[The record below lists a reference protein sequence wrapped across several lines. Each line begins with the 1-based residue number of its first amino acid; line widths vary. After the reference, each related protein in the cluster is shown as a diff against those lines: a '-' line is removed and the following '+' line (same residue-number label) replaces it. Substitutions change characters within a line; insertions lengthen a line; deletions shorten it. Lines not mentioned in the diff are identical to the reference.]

1 MPKLENRSKAV
12 RIGRPET
19 KHARAPDSSM
29 TYAIHLCGSRT
40 ISTPITEAIHG
51 LTNAERR
58 VAERKLWRN
67 GFGAAVIVHLL
78 VFFLWWGEAEPT
90 SPFAAAGPR
99 AGDNRAASGGL
110 QTLNIR
116 VPPPRPIIRPQV
128 PLLSFDP
135 VPLDELEEDQQQ
147 QIETASILGDR
158 PGVDGPGLPDADG
171 RGDGGNAASG
181 LFRPAPPSPRAMIIP
196 PSNDNVRGERVAV
209 WVFVDEQGRVVADST
224 RLRPPTSDGDFN
236 ARLVRDAAEWV
247 FAPARSRGEAV
258 ASWFDY
264 EIRIGGG

>member
-12 RIGRPET
+12 RMGRPET
-19 KHARAPDSSM
+19 KHARVRDSSM

-78 VFFLWWGEAEPT
+78 VFFLWWGGAELV

-99 AGDNRAASGGL
+99 AGDNWAASGGM

-128 PLLSFDP
+128 PLLTFDP
-135 VPLDELEEDQQQ
+135 VPLDELEEDEQQ

-171 RGDGGNAASG
+171 RGDGGTAASG
-181 LFRPAPPSPRAMIIP
+181 RFRDLPPEVINIIFP
-196 PSNDNVRGERVAV
+196 QCDRDRCRKPIEV

-224 RLRPPTSDGDFN
+224 RLRPPSSDRATN
-236 ARLVRDAAEWV
+236 ERLVREAAE
-247 FAPARSRGEAV
+247 FLYRPARRGGKAVSSWTFYAVSRG
-258 ASWFDY
+258 
-264 EIRIGGG
+264 G

>member
-1 MPKLENRSKAV
+1 
-12 RIGRPET
+12 
-19 KHARAPDSSM
+19 M

-67 GFGAAVIVHLL
+67 GFGAAVIVHVL

-99 AGDNRAASGGL
+99 AGDDLAAAGGM

-158 PGVDGPGLPDADG
+158 PGVGGPGLPDADG
-171 RGDGGNAASG
+171 RGDGGTAASG
-181 LFRPAPPSPRAMIIP
+181 RFRAVPPSPRGMIIP
-196 PSNDNVRGERVAV
+196 PANRSLRGQKIEV
-209 WVFVDEQGRVVADST
+209 WVWVNDRGRVVADMT
-224 RLRPPTSDGDFN
+224 ELRPPSSDRDFN
-236 ARLVRDAAEWV
+236 ARLVREAAEWV
-247 FAPARSRGEAV
+247 FEPAKRGGRPV
-258 ASWFDY
+258 ASWFTY
-264 EIRIGGG
+264 TISM